1 VKVFRIPVKI
11 EVSFFA
17 IVVFLALSRSHGITL
32 IVEWVVVV
40 FVSVLLHEF
49 GHALAAR
56 AFGLKPEIRL
66 YQMGGLTSWRS
77 EKEVAPLNI
86 WPSVWLVPSP
96 ALPWAHVFFFWARC
110 FCGLFPW
117 I

>member
-1 VKVFRIPVKI
+1 MKVFRIPVKV

-17 IVVFLALSRSHGITL
+17 IAVFLALSRSRDITL

-77 EKEVAPLNI
+77 EKEVAPLKHLAI
-86 WPSVWLVPSP
+86 SLAGPFTGF
-96 ALPWAHVFFFWARC
+96 ALGTCVFLLGPL
-110 FCGLFPW
+110 FCRF
-117 I
+117 